1 MDLSQTKL
9 SKGEWESIEV
19 PVLQDELAILK
30 MICNGYHD
38 VTIKHN
44 THLSLLGYLK
54 IQYSE
59 SMEDFLYKR
68 YFQGIIEKHKKI
80 YDHKYAPTVTSKKT
94 IKKADQIRI
103 ENIESKSRNFLK
115 TIFEYVLLL
124 FHLEFYLG
132 LQKYR
137 LLTMLLTL

>member
-19 PVLQDELAILK
+19 PVSQDELAILK
-30 MICNGYHD
+30 MICNGYHN

-44 THLSLLGYLK
+44 THLSLIGYLK
-54 IQYSE
+54 IQYTE
-59 SMEDFLYKR
+59 LMEDFLYKR
-68 YFQGIIEKHKKI
+68 YFQEIIEKHRKI
-80 YDHKYAPTVTSKKT
+80 YDHKYSPSVTSKKA

-115 TIFEYVLLL
+115 TIFEYVLLDIIYNL
-124 FHLEFYLG
+124 FKTYSGETKKWNYVF
-132 LQKYR
+132 
-137 LLTMLLTL
+137 